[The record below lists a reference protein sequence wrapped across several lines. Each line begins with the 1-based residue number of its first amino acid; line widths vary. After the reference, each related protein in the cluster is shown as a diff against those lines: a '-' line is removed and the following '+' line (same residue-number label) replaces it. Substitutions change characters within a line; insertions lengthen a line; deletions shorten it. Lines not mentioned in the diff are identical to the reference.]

1 MVRQGTLYVSLFVA
15 TFAVSWA
22 AILIKL
28 SGAGPLPTAFYRMA
42 LASIIL
48 AIPAHKKAREAL
60 RILSSRQI
68 VLLAVSGVV
77 LGLHFAS
84 WVTSLFY
91 TTISNST
98 IIVATQPIWILLMEA
113 TILKERIRV
122 QSIIGMLVAV
132 VGMAVISR
140 GDFNLGREYIIGDLL
155 ALAGAI
161 FAALYMFIGRQL
173 RARIDNLGYIF
184 PVYSIAALTLIIIS
198 LGYGENL
205 HQYPLRTWLIFLLL
219 ALIPTLVGH
228 SLYNWLLKFVP
239 AHIVATTILGEPI
252 GATILAIFFFSQIPG
267 WCTVAGGAMIL
278 SGIFIVLKRRKQ
290 EKLIIPE

>member
-1 MVRQGTLYVSLFVA
+1 M
-15 TFAVSWA
+15 
-22 AILIKL
+22 
-28 SGAGPLPTAFYRMA
+28 AF
-42 LASIIL
+42 ASIIL
-48 AIPAHKKAREAL
+48 AIPAHKKVRESL
-60 RILSSRQI
+60 RILSRRQI
-68 VLLAVSGVV
+68 VLLITSGVV

-113 TILKERIRV
+113 TILKEKIRL
-122 QSIIGMLVAV
+122 QSIIGMVVAV
-132 VGMAVISR
+132 TGMVVISH
-140 GDFNLGREYIIGDLL
+140 GDFSLGGEYIIGDLL

-184 PVYSIAALTLIIIS
+184 PVYSVAALTLIVIS
-198 LGYGENL
+198 LGYGENMINF
-205 HQYPLRTWLIFLLL
+205 PLKTWLIFLLL

-267 WCTVAGGAMIL
+267 WATVVGGAMIL
-278 SGIFIVLKRRKQ
+278 SGIFIVLRRRKK